1 MTQNSNSPAS
11 SGAVSTGI
19 RNVYYVSDRTARTA
33 ELNGESLLSQFPA
46 FRYQT
51 HRFAF
56 MDNKDKIGKL
66 VRVIRRGVERGE
78 EPPVI
83 FSTLVKSDLR
93 DLLATSGA
101 PIIDLFDMFLSP
113 LKEILHSPTASKV
126 GASHEGFE
134 LREASDYQRRSKA
147 LDFTLAHDDGLRP
160 DHYDKADVIVVGV
173 SRSAKTPICL
183 YLAMHFF
190 VRAANFPL
198 TGEDLDREGLPPF
211 IRDKKDKVVG
221 LHIDPQR
228 LHAIRQKRRPDSP
241 YASLQTCRSEVR
253 RADEIFKISGV
264 PIYDIST
271 TSVEEIAVE
280 IVKRMDLL
288 R

>member
-1 MTQNSNSPAS
+1 MTEDSEKPLGGSKS
-11 SGAVSTGI
+11 RRRI
-19 RNVYYVSDRTARTA
+19 YYVSDRTARTA
-33 ELNGESLLSQFPA
+33 ELNGESLLSQFPH
-46 FRYQT
+46 FEYQT

-56 MDNKDKIGKL
+56 IDNEAKVNKL
-66 VRVIRRGVERGE
+66 VFTIKQHINEGE

-83 FSTLVKSDLR
+83 FSTLVEPRLR
-93 DLLATSGA
+93 ELLSTSGA
-101 PIIDLFDMFLSP
+101 AIIDLYDTFLSP
-113 LKEILHSPTASKV
+113 LKKILHSSVSTRV

-160 DHYDKADVIVVGV
+160 HHYDEADVIIVGV

-198 TGEDLDREGLPPF
+198 TGEDLAGEQLPPF
-211 IRDKKDKVVG
+211 LRDKKNKIIG
-221 LHIDPQR
+221 LHINPER

-241 YASLQTCRSEVR
+241 YAALQNCRQEVR
-253 RADEIFKISGV
+253 RADEMFKISGV

-271 TSVEEIAVE
+271 TSVEEIAVQ
-280 IVKRMDLL
+280 ILKKMDLL
-288 R
+288 H